1 MRRLT
6 VRALPAL
13 LVVFSPLTAA
23 WTAWTS
29 SLALEPSSK
38 LWVSGTSTVR
48 SWQCKAATFD
58 ADIQVTQDNGS
69 PAAILAGDKA
79 VSSVAVTVPAERL
92 DCNNNTMNEHM
103 LKALKAKDFP
113 AISFTLAGY
122 DLATQPDGVKLTLNG
137 MLTLG
142 GVQKAITMQA
152 DARQDGA
159 GVLRVTGAHELHM
172 KEYGLKPPTLM
183 LGTMKV
189 NELVKVNFDLRLKD

>member
-1 MRRLT
+1 MRRPT
-6 VRALPAL
+6 VRVLPAL
-13 LVVFSPLTAA
+13 LVVLAPLTAA
-23 WTAWTS
+23 WTAWSS
-29 SLALEPSSK
+29 SLDLEPSSK

-48 SWQCKAATFD
+48 SWQCRATAFD

-79 VSSVAVTVPAERL
+79 VSSVAVTVPTERL
-92 DCNNNTMNEHM
+92 DCNNGTMNEHM

-113 AISFTLAGY
+113 TITFTLAGY
-122 DLATQPDGVKLTLNG
+122 ELAKQPDGVKVTLNG
-137 MLTLG
+137 TLTLG

-159 GVLRVTGAHELHM
+159 GALRVTGAHELRM

-189 NELVKVNFDLRLKD
+189 NELVKVNFDLLLKD